1 MDNIDIKILKLLQ
14 MNSRISASEIS
25 SKINLSI
32 PAVSDR
38 LKKLDTSGIIE
49 KYTVILNS
57 KKLKKFITVIMFVS
71 LKNPNFTHA
80 FVEMIQKEDE
90 IIECFYLAGDF
101 DYALKIITENTE
113 TLQNIIDKIKMVKGV
128 QKTKTTVTLSTIKN
142 TYSVIPSEN
151 DISHLQ
157 K

>member
-71 LKNPNFTHA
+71 LKNPNFTNA

-113 TLQNIIDKIKMVKGV
+113 TLQDIIDKIKMVKGV